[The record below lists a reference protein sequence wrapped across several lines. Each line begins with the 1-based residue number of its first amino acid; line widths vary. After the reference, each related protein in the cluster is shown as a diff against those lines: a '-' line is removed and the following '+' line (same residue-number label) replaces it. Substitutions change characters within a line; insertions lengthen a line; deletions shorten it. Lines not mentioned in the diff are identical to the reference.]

1 MEIYKRKSIYKNLQR
16 KIIIIIL
23 CVSIIPLVFLGETI
37 YYRFAETYGEKIEEQ
52 IKYRV
57 RSVSDGVEV
66 FLKERTAIVAT
77 ILDTHSFDYLKQQE
91 NLARIFKVISRRTDG
106 LIDLG
111 VIDSAGQHLAYS
123 GPYNLK
129 GLNYYQQGW
138 FNEVMTK
145 GKYISNVYMGYR
157 QLPHFVIAVRGYS
170 NGQSWILRATVD
182 SDIFNKLV
190 RTAQTGKSGDAYII
204 NKNGIY
210 QTAPRFSGKI
220 LGKSNIPLTLF
231 GRSTTVAEKIK
242 DNGKTKHV
250 AGTWLKNNEW
260 LLVITQNV
268 GDEKGGLLTT
278 RNTEIII
285 IVFSCLAI
293 IMTTFFAM
301 RIIFKHLEEAD
312 KGISEL
318 NDQLIQSDKMAALGK
333 MATGIAHEIN
343 NPLAIIGE
351 KAGWMRD
358 LLVEEEFQKS
368 ENFKEYEQSIDK
380 IEEHVERARKI
391 THNMLGFARRMEHRL
406 DDVDINHVLHQT
418 LELLQSYAQTN
429 NIEISKD
436 FQSELPIIASDQ
448 SQLQQ
453 VFLNLINNAIDAVEK
468 DGWIEVKTRKKDSQ
482 IVIAIKDNGP
492 GIAEEHLKKVFD
504 PFFTTKETG
513 KGTGLG
519 LSVSYNII
527 KKLGGT
533 IKAESKPSE
542 GAVFSIKLPISQ
554 SFNVRKVRLMITK
567 FARLEFELFTKPSKS
582 DFLRVHQ
589 K

>member
-1 MEIYKRKSIYKNLQR
+1 MGLYKRKSIYINLQR
-16 KIIIIIL
+16 KIMLIIL
-23 CVSIIPLVFLGETI
+23 CVAIIPLVSLGETI
-37 YYRFAETYGEKIEEQ
+37 YYRFARTYGEKIEDQ
-52 IKYRV
+52 IKYRA
-57 RSVSDGVEV
+57 RSRSDSVEV
-66 FLKERTAIVAT
+66 FLRERTAVLAT
-77 ILDTHSFDYLKQQE
+77 VVDTHSFGDLKQQE
-91 NLARIFKVISRRTDG
+91 NLARMFTAISRRTDG

-129 GLNYYQQGW
+129 GLNYFQQTW
-138 FNEVMTK
+138 FNEVMGK

-170 NGQSWILRATVD
+170 NGRGWILRATVD
-182 SDIFNKLV
+182 SDIFNNLV
-190 RTAQTGKSGDAYII
+190 RTAQTGKTGDAYII
-204 NKNGIY
+204 DKTGIY

-231 GRSTTVAEKIK
+231 GQGTTVAEIIK
-242 DNGKTKHV
+242 ANGKTKHV

-260 LLVITQNV
+260 LLVITQDV

-285 IVFSCLAI
+285 IVFGCLAI

-301 RIIFKHLEEAD
+301 RIIFRRLEETD
-312 KGISEL
+312 KGIGEL

-343 NPLAIIGE
+343 NPLAVIGE

-358 LLVEEEFQKS
+358 LLIEEEFQES
-368 ENFKEYEQSIDK
+368 ENYKEYVTSVDK
-380 IEEHVERARKI
+380 IEEHVEKARKI
-391 THNMLGFARRMEHRL
+391 THNMLGFARKMEHRL
-406 DDVDINHVLHQT
+406 DDVDINNVLDQT
-418 LELLQSYAQTN
+418 IELLQSHAQTN

-436 FQSELPIIASDQ
+436 LQSELPIIASDQ

-468 DGWIEVKTRKKDSQ
+468 DGLIEVKTREEDSR
-482 IVIAIKDNGP
+482 IVISIKDNGP
-492 GIAEEHLKKVFD
+492 GIAEEHLKKIFD

-527 KKLGGT
+527 EKLGGT
-533 IKAESKPSE
+533 IIAESKLSE
-542 GAVFSIKLPISQ
+542 GAVFSVKLPIAIPK
-554 SFNVRKVRLMITK
+554 RK
-567 FARLEFELFTKPSKS
+567 
-582 DFLRVHQ
+582 
-589 K
+589 

>member
-1 MEIYKRKSIYKNLQR
+1 MFYKRKSIYRNLQR
-16 KIIIIIL
+16 KIMLIIL
-23 CVSIIPLVFLGETI
+23 CVAIFPLIFLGETI
-37 YYRFAETYGEKIEEQ
+37 YYRFARTYGEKIEDQ
-52 IKYRV
+52 IKYRA
-57 RSVSDGVEV
+57 RSQSDAIEV
-66 FLKERTAIVAT
+66 FLRERTAILAT
-77 ILDTHSFDYLKQQE
+77 IVDTHTFDYLKQQE
-91 NLARIFKVISRRTDG
+91 NLNRIFKVISRRTDG

-111 VIDSAGQHLAYS
+111 VIDSVGQHLAYA

-129 GLNYYQQGW
+129 GLNYFQQAW

-170 NGQSWILRATVD
+170 NSRGWILRATVD
-182 SDIFNKLV
+182 SNIFYTLV

-204 NKNGIY
+204 DKNGIY

-220 LGKSNIPLTLF
+220 LGKLNLDLTLF
-231 GRSTTVAEKIK
+231 GQGTTVVDKIK
-242 DNGKTKHV
+242 ADGKTKHV

-260 LLVITQNV
+260 LLVITQDV

-285 IVFSCLAI
+285 IVFGCLAI
-293 IMTTFFAM
+293 ILTTFFVM
-301 RIIFKHLEEAD
+301 RIIFKHLEEAE

-318 NDQLIQSDKMAALGK
+318 NEQLIQSDKMAALGK

-351 KAGWMRD
+351 KAGWMQD
-358 LLVEEEFQKS
+358 LLDEEEFQES
-368 ENFKEYEQSIDK
+368 ENFKEYEQSVNK

-391 THNMLGFARRMEHRL
+391 THNMLGFARKMEHRL
-406 DDVDINHVLHQT
+406 DDVDINNVLNQT
-418 LELLQSYAQTN
+418 LELLQSHAQTN

-468 DGWIEVKTRKKDSQ
+468 DGLIEVKTRKKDSQ
-482 IVIAIKDNGP
+482 IVVTIKDNGP

-513 KGTGLG
+513 KGIGLG
-519 LSVSYNII
+519 LSVSYTIT

-533 IKAESKPSE
+533 IKVESKISE
-542 GAVFSIKLPISQ
+542 GAVFSVKLPIKIDG
-554 SFNVRKVRLMITK
+554 VV
-567 FARLEFELFTKPSKS
+567 KS
-582 DFLRVHQ
+582 PIYSVVVFFQTLGILHVWPRF
-589 K
+589 

>member
-1 MEIYKRKSIYKNLQR
+1 MVFYKSKSIYINLQR
-16 KIIIIIL
+16 KIMLIIL

-37 YYRFAETYGEKIEEQ
+37 YYQFARTYGEKIEDQ
-52 IKYRV
+52 IKYRA
-57 RSVSDGVEV
+57 RSQSDAVEV
-66 FLKERTAIVAT
+66 FLRERTAILAT
-77 ILDTHSFDYLKQQE
+77 IVDTHSFDDLKQQE
-91 NLARIFKVISRRTDG
+91 NLNRIFKVISRRTDG

-111 VIDSAGQHLAYS
+111 VIDSAGQHLAYA

-129 GLNYYQQGW
+129 GLNYFQQAW
-138 FNEVMTK
+138 FSEVMSK
-145 GKYISNVYMGYR
+145 GKYISDVYMGYR
-157 QLPHFVIAVRGYS
+157 QWPHFVIAVRGYS
-170 NGQSWILRATVD
+170 NGRSWILRATVD

-190 RTAQTGKSGDAYII
+190 RTAQTGKSGDAYLI
-204 NKNGIY
+204 NKTGMY

-220 LGKSNIPLTLF
+220 LGKSNLDLTLF
-231 GRSTTVAEKIK
+231 GQGTTVAEKIK
-242 DNGKTKHV
+242 ADGKTKHV

-260 LLVITQNV
+260 LLVITQDV

-285 IVFSCLAI
+285 IVFGCLVM
-293 IMTTFFAM
+293 IMTTFFTM
-301 RIIFKHLEEAD
+301 RIIFRHLEEAD

-318 NDQLIQSDKMAALGK
+318 NEQLIQSDKIAALGK

-358 LLVEEEFQKS
+358 LLDEEEFQES
-368 ENFKEYEQSIDK
+368 ENFKEYEQSVNK
-380 IEEHVERARKI
+380 IEEYVERARKI

-406 DDVDINHVLHQT
+406 DDVDINHVLNQT
-418 LELLQSYAQTN
+418 LELLQSHTQTN

-468 DGWIEVKTRKKDSQ
+468 DGLIEVKTRKKDSQ
-482 IVIAIKDNGP
+482 IVVAIKDNGP
-492 GIAEEHLKKVFD
+492 GIAKEHLKKVFD

-513 KGTGLG
+513 KGIGLG

-533 IKAESKPSE
+533 LKVESKISE
-542 GAVFSIKLPISQ
+542 GAVFSVKLPI
-554 SFNVRKVRLMITK
+554 KIPGK
-567 FARLEFELFTKPSKS
+567 K
-582 DFLRVHQ
+582 
-589 K
+589 

>member
-1 MEIYKRKSIYKNLQR
+1 MGLYKRKSIYINLQR
-16 KIIIIIL
+16 KIMLIIL
-23 CVSIIPLVFLGETI
+23 CVAIIPLVFLGETI
-37 YYRFAETYGEKIEEQ
+37 YYRFVRTYGEKIEDQ
-52 IKYRV
+52 IKYRA
-57 RSVSDGVEV
+57 RSQSDAVEV
-66 FLKERTAIVAT
+66 FLRERTAILAT
-77 ILDTHSFDYLKQQE
+77 IVDTHSFDDLKQQE
-91 NLARIFKVISRRTDG
+91 NLARMFKVISRRTDG

-111 VIDSAGQHLAYS
+111 VIDSAGQHLAYA

-129 GLNYYQQGW
+129 GLNYFQQAW

-170 NGQSWILRATVD
+170 NDRSWILRATVD

-190 RTAQTGKSGDAYII
+190 RTAQTGKSGDAYLID
-204 NKNGIY
+204 KTGIY

-231 GRSTTVAEKIK
+231 GQSTMVADKIK

-260 LLVITQNV
+260 LLVITQDV
-268 GDEKGGLLTT
+268 EDEKGGLLTT

-285 IVFSCLAI
+285 IVFGCLAI

-301 RIIFKHLEEAD
+301 RIIFRHLEEAD

-358 LLVEEEFQKS
+358 LLDEEEFQES
-368 ENFKEYEQSIDK
+368 ENFKEYEQSVDK

-406 DDVDINHVLHQT
+406 DDVDINNVLNQT
-418 LELLQSYAQTN
+418 IELLQSHAQTN
-429 NIEISKD
+429 NIKISKD
-436 FQSELPIIASDQ
+436 LQSELPIIASDQ

-468 DGWIEVKTRKKDSQ
+468 DGLIEVKTRKKDSQ
-482 IVIAIKDNGP
+482 IEVAIKDNGP

-533 IKAESKPSE
+533 IKAESKLSE
-542 GAVFSIKLPISQ
+542 GTVFSVKLPI
-554 SFNVRKVRLMITK
+554 VIPKRK
-567 FARLEFELFTKPSKS
+567 
-582 DFLRVHQ
+582 
-589 K
+589 